1 MADYILVIPSY
12 KRASTLHRL
21 TMSYLKTTDIFNYVR
36 PIVWCN
42 TPEEVEEYKALDFDC
57 DYNTGGSSISE
68 VRNLIQDSYPLDSKI
83 VMIDDDINFIATIN
97 KSGKKEKV
105 KNLHALITYAF
116 NQLMQQQSSFW
127 GVYPIDNPLCMSA
140 NLRTNLCY
148 VNGSFF
154 GIINKRISVE
164 TNYAEDYER
173 SIKHWIAEGKLLRL
187 EFIGLSTK
195 YYKEQGGLQE
205 TRTPENNTSHKQRL
219 VDLFPQHVKLVQR
232 RGKTELSFIGSAKQ
246 KSLHSVDYLRNTK
259 NKFNH

>member
-1 MADYILVIPSY
+1 
-12 KRASTLHRL
+12 
-21 TMSYLKTTDIFNYVR
+21 MSYLKSTDIFDYVK

-42 TPEEVEEYKALDFDC
+42 TLEEVEEYKQYQFHC
-57 DYNTGGSSISE
+57 TYQTGGSSISE
-68 VRNLIQDSYPLDSKI
+68 VRNLIQDTYPLNSKI
-83 VMIDDDINFIATIN
+83 VMIDDDINFIATLN
-97 KSGKKEKV
+97 AEGKKEKV
-105 KNLHALITYAF
+105 KSLHALITYAF
-116 NQLMQQQSSFW
+116 NVLEQQQSSFW
-127 GVYPIDNPLCMSA
+127 GVYPIDMPLCMSP

-154 GIINKRISVE
+154 GLINKRISVE

-219 VDLFPQHVKLVQR
+219 VDLFPEHVKLVER
-232 RGKTELSFIGSAKQ
+232 RGKTELAFLKRQ
-246 KSLHSVDYLRNTK
+246 RLLTPVELPFK
-259 NKFNH
+259 N